1 MVCVCVDARVAKAAP
16 AGRPVCRAW
25 LDANAFCSPDVL
37 KASGLFLAFF
47 QFLLGQPVSGL
58 CIYNIFIV
66 KLKVKSV

>member
-1 MVCVCVDARVAKAAP
+1 MACVCVDARIAKAAP

-58 CIYNIFIV
+58 YIYNIFIV